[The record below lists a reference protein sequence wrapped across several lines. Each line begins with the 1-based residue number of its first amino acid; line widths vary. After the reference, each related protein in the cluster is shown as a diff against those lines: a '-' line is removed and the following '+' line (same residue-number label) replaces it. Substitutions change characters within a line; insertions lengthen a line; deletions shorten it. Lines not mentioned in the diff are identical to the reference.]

1 MNEYYYLNENKE
13 PQGPHTID
21 ELRALLATGKLQPDT
36 KAARKGDPGWRD
48 LQAVLDAPVQVMSM
62 ARQSAPAGT
71 CPACATELSA
81 TDNQLPERC
90 PGCGYRLRAFNIHDL
105 WQNFVL
111 ALRKSFVI
119 KGRAPRIEYWSFVLF
134 STIILNVFLTAL
146 QIVAVS
152 MLPTDAVAALD
163 ASLESDHMPEQLAG
177 GVLIMLFLLG
187 IVYFAINLAV
197 MVPHITVTVRR
208 LHDVGRSGK
217 WLLGY
222 FLLIALWM
230 VSLIAM
236 VAALAPYEAA
246 TDTPDIVAAFP
257 IAFIVML
264 LITFAYSLYFFI
276 LTLLDSQ
283 RGPNKYGPSPK
294 YPLS

>member
-1 MNEYYYLNENKE
+1 MNEYYYLNENRE
-13 PQGPHTID
+13 PQGPHTLD

-36 KAARKGDPGWRD
+36 KAARKGDSTWSD
-48 LQAVLDAPVQVMSM
+48 LQAVLDTPVQVMSVP
-62 ARQSAPAGT
+62 AQSAPAGT

-81 TDNQLPERC
+81 ANNQLPEHC

-134 STIILNVFLTAL
+134 STIIVQVFLTVL
-146 QIVAVS
+146 QIVAVG
-152 MLPTDAVAALD
+152 MLPEDTLTALD
-163 ASLESDHMPEQLAG
+163 NPGANNMPDELPTGA
-177 GVLIMLFLLG
+177 LIMLFVLG
-187 IVYFAINLAV
+187 LVYFLLNLAV
-197 MVPHITVTVRR
+197 MVPHITVTIRR
-208 LHDVGRSGK
+208 LHDVGRSGM

-222 FLLIALWM
+222 FVLLGVWILCVLVMAA
-230 VSLIAM
+230 SLPF
-236 VAALAPYEAA
+236 LSQTESTPY
-246 TDTPDIVAAFP
+246 DSVLP
-257 IAFIVML
+257 IMAVVTT
-264 LITFAYSLYFFI
+264 LIFFAYSLYLFV
-276 LTLLDSQ
+276 LTVLDSK

>member
-1 MNEYYYLNENKE
+1 MNEYYYLNENRE
-13 PQGPHTID
+13 PQGPHTLD

-36 KAARKGDPGWRD
+36 KAARKGDSTWRD
-48 LQAVLDAPVQVMSM
+48 LQAVLDTPAQVMSVPP
-62 ARQSAPAGT
+62 QSTPAGT

-81 TDNQLPERC
+81 TNNQLPEQC

-134 STIILNVFLTAL
+134 STIIVYVFMTVV
-146 QIVAVS
+146 QIVAVG
-152 MLPTDAVAALD
+152 MLPTDALTAL
-163 ASLESDHMPEQLAG
+163 ETPGVENMPEALPG
-177 GVLIMLFLLG
+177 GAIIVLFILGILHFLL
-187 IVYFAINLAV
+187 NLAV
-197 MVPHITVTVRR
+197 MVPQITVTVRR

-222 FLLIALWM
+222 FVLLGVWVL
-230 VSLIAM
+230 SLLSM
-236 VAALAPYEAA
+236 VAALPFLSQTEATPY
-246 TDTPDIVAAFP
+246 DSVLP
-257 IAFIVML
+257 IIFVVML
-264 LITFAYSLYFFI
+264 LITLAACLYIFI
-276 LTLLDSQ
+276 LTVLDSQ

>member
-1 MNEYYYLNENKE
+1 MNEYYYLNENRE
-13 PQGPHTID
+13 PQGPHTLD

-36 KAARKGDPGWRD
+36 KAARKGDSTWSD
-48 LQAVLDAPVQVMSM
+48 LQAVLDTPVQVMSVP
-62 ARQSAPAGT
+62 AQSAPAGT

-81 TDNQLPERC
+81 ANNQLPERC

-134 STIILNVFLTAL
+134 STIIVQVFLTVL
-146 QIVAVS
+146 QIVAVG
-152 MLPTDAVAALD
+152 MLPEDTLTALD
-163 ASLESDHMPEQLAG
+163 NPGANNMPDELPTGA
-177 GVLIMLFLLG
+177 LIMLFVLG
-187 IVYFAINLAV
+187 LVYFLLNLAV
-197 MVPHITVTVRR
+197 MVPHITVTIRR
-208 LHDVGRSGK
+208 LHDVGRSGM

-222 FLLIALWM
+222 FVLLGVWIL
-230 VSLIAM
+230 SLLAM
-236 VAALAPYEAA
+236 VAALPFLSQTEATPY
-246 TDTPDIVAAFP
+246 DSVLP
-257 IAFIVML
+257 IMFVVML
-264 LITFAYSLYFFI
+264 LITLAACLYIFI
-276 LTLLDSQ
+276 LTVLDSQ

>member
-21 ELRALLATGKLQPDT
+21 ELRALLTTGKLQPDT
-36 KAARKGDPGWRD
+36 KAARKGDATWRD
-48 LQAVLDAPVQVMSM
+48 LQAVLDAPVQVMPVPP
-62 ARQSAPAGT
+62 QSAPAGA

-81 TDNQLPERC
+81 SNNQLPEQC

-111 ALRKSFVI
+111 TLRKSFVI

-134 STIILNVFLTAL
+134 STIIVYVFMTVL

-187 IVYFAINLAV
+187 IVHFAINLAV

-222 FLLIALWM
+222 FVLVVLW
-230 VSLIAM
+230 VASLIAM
-236 VAALAPYEAA
+236 VASLAPYEATA
-246 TDTPDIVAAFP
+246 DTPDIAMSFP
-257 IAFIVML
+257 IIFIVML
-264 LITFAYSLYFFI
+264 LIIFAYGLYLFV
-276 LTLLDSQ
+276 LTVLDSK

-294 YPLS
+294 YPIS

>member
-1 MNEYYYLNENKE
+1 MNEYYYLNENRE
-13 PQGPHTID
+13 PQGPHTLD

-36 KAARKGDPGWRD
+36 KAARKGDSTWSD
-48 LQAVLDAPVQVMSM
+48 LQAVLDTPVQVMSVP
-62 ARQSAPAGT
+62 AQSAPAGT

-81 TDNQLPERC
+81 ANNQLPERC

-134 STIILNVFLTAL
+134 STIIVQVFLTVL
-146 QIVAVS
+146 QIVAVG
-152 MLPTDAVAALD
+152 MLPEDTLTALD
-163 ASLESDHMPEQLAG
+163 NPGANNMPDELPTGA
-177 GVLIMLFLLG
+177 LIMLFVLG
-187 IVYFAINLAV
+187 LVYFLLNLAV
-197 MVPHITVTVRR
+197 MVPHITVTIRR
-208 LHDVGRSGK
+208 LHDVGRSGM

-222 FLLIALWM
+222 FVLLGVWILCVLVMAA
-230 VSLIAM
+230 SLPF
-236 VAALAPYEAA
+236 LSQTESTPY
-246 TDTPDIVAAFP
+246 DSVLP
-257 IAFIVML
+257 IMAVVTT
-264 LITFAYSLYFFI
+264 LIFFAYSLYLFV
-276 LTLLDSQ
+276 LTVLDSK

>member
-36 KAARKGDPGWRD
+36 KAARKGDSTWRD
-48 LQAVLDAPVQVMSM
+48 LQAVLDTPIQVMSM
-62 ARQSAPAGT
+62 PAQSAPAGT
-71 CPACATELSA
+71 CPACDTELSA
-81 TDNQLPERC
+81 TNNQLPERC

-134 STIILNVFLTAL
+134 STIIVYVFMTVL

-152 MLPTDAVAALD
+152 MLPTDALTALD
-163 ASLESDHMPEQLAG
+163 TPGAENMPEELPVGAIA
-177 GVLIMLFLLG
+177 VLFILG
-187 IVYFAINLAV
+187 IVHFLLNLAV
-197 MVPHITVTVRR
+197 MVPQITVTVRR

-222 FLLIALWM
+222 FVLVVLW
-230 VSLIAM
+230 VASLIAM
-236 VAALAPYEAA
+236 VASMAPYEATA
-246 TDTPDIVAAFP
+246 DTPDIAMSFP
-257 IAFIVML
+257 IIFIVML
-264 LITFAYSLYFFI
+264 LITLASCLYIFI
-276 LTLLDSQ
+276 LTVLDSQ

>member
-36 KAARKGDPGWRD
+36 KAARKGDATWRD
-48 LQAVLDAPVQVMSM
+48 LQTVLDAPVQIMSI
-62 ARQSAPAGT
+62 APQSAPAGA

-81 TDNQLPERC
+81 SNNQLPEQC

-134 STIILNVFLTAL
+134 STIIINVFLTVL
-146 QIVAVS
+146 QIIAVS
-152 MLPTDAVAALD
+152 MLPSETLAALD
-163 ASLESDHMPEQLAG
+163 TPGVDNMPEHLAG
-177 GVLIMLFLLG
+177 GARIMLFVLG
-187 IVYFAINLAV
+187 IVYFLLNLAI
-197 MVPHITVTVRR
+197 MIPQTTVTVRR

-222 FLLIALWM
+222 LVLMAVWFISLLCMIAEL
-230 VSLIAM
+230 
-236 VAALAPYEAA
+236 A
-246 TDTPDIVAAFP
+246 TDQRNDFISTAFP
-257 IAFIVML
+257 AIFVVML
-264 LITFAYSLYFFI
+264 LIIFAYGLYLFV
-276 LTLLDSQ
+276 LTVLDSK

-294 YPLS
+294 YPIS